1 MAGDQLN
8 RSRRALLGAAVGL
21 PLVARAGAG
30 EAAGALHH
38 EAAEWEAALAAFAA
52 AEAELMRYEGW
63 CSGRPFEEQERLE
76 GGYDLR
82 SDAMYAALRR
92 LMAAPAPDARALAV
106 KLDLAA
112 AHELATLDGGE
123 ACLKAI
129 RRDAWRMAGVG
140 DPCSNPPR

>member
-1 MAGDQLN
+1 MAAGQLN

-21 PLVARAGAG
+21 PLVARAGAA

-38 EAAEWEAALAAFAA
+38 EAHGPGGEWEAALAAFAA
-52 AEAELMRYEGW
+52 AEAEVLRYEAW

-92 LMAAPAPDARALAV
+92 LIKAPAPDARALAV

-123 ACLKAI
+123 ACLAAI
-129 RRDAWRMAGVG
+129 RRDAWRMAVRE
-140 DPCSNPPR
+140 N

>member
-1 MAGDQLN
+1 MAVGQLN

-30 EAAGALHH
+30 EAAGALHPNAH
-38 EAAEWEAALAAFAA
+38 PSGGEWEAALAAFAA
-52 AEAELMRYEGW
+52 AEAELLRYEGW

-92 LMAAPAPDARALAV
+92 LMAAPAPDATALAV

-123 ACLKAI
+123 ACL
-129 RRDAWRMAGVG
+129 
-140 DPCSNPPR
+140 